1 MGFKEFLSTGWN
13 GFKSGVGTGG
23 QYLQSGWNGIKSGA
37 GQAGKWIWNNRE
49 SLASAGGDAALN
61 LGMMTANPALMAVG
75 GGLKGYSHVAGALKG
90 VPDGTAKTALMNN
103 IVNYQT
109 DAANNYKKLKT
120 NAINQNMADILTSGP
135 YKEASFQTIP
145 QNHTS
150 TQTSAEVQT
159 NADATNQLGMFMDS
173 LKNKSKSTAMTIAK
187 RKLKKSKQMKLKP
200 EKYRLF
206 KHKTALKL

>member
-1 MGFKEFLSTGWN
+1 
-13 GFKSGVGTGG
+13 
-23 QYLQSGWNGIKSGA
+23 
-37 GQAGKWIWNNRE
+37 
-49 SLASAGGDAALN
+49 
-61 LGMMTANPALMAVG
+61 MTANPALMAVG

-150 TQTSAEVQT
+150 TQTSAEV
-159 NADATNQLGMFMDS
+159 LGMFMDS

>member
-173 LKNKSKSTAMTIAK
+173 LKNNSKRSIIAK
-187 RKLKKSKQMKLKP
+187 HKLKKAKQMRLKSMKSKLK
-200 EKYRLF
+200 
-206 KHKTALKL
+206 HIKL